1 MLTVW
6 RYDAD
11 PCAQKWRKMRKIC
24 CGPVFNFKDVTANLA
39 IYVDSTAP
47 NLTIRSQT
55 MSIEFKYIIPLLVN
69 NLVETTLI

>member
-1 MLTVW
+1 
-6 RYDAD
+6 
-11 PCAQKWRKMRKIC
+11 MRKIC

-55 MSIEFKYIIPLLVN
+55 KSIGFI
-69 NLVETTLI
+69 TLIGGNMPDDNDARSEPEPIMGPVPIVLIF